1 MLLAIALEALD
12 DVAAIGLLGA
22 ERVVVLLPAVENPIE
37 IHLQI
42 KQRRVNEALE
52 LGLRYPAAASGGEC
66 TGRRKPAPARGG
78 RGAHAANLDPDPLT
92 RPWTREHQAGP
103 GCERS

>member
-1 MLLAIALEALD
+1 MLFAIALEALD

-42 KQRRVNEALE
+42 KQRRVNEGLASELE
-52 LGLRYPAAASGGEC
+52 LGLRYLVQ
-66 TGRRKPAPARGG
+66 R
-78 RGAHAANLDPDPLT
+78 
-92 RPWTREHQAGP
+92 W
-103 GCERS
+103 